1 MSTKPLNKSQL
12 NELAR
17 IDDSEWNI
25 LSTIFDNAI
34 DLEVS
39 NAIRY
44 DIPAEQRAHACGRA
58 EALQD
63 LLIVLK
69 SERQEAFVRLGRL
82 DKKDE

>member
-1 MSTKPLNKSQL
+1 
-12 NELAR
+12 LAR